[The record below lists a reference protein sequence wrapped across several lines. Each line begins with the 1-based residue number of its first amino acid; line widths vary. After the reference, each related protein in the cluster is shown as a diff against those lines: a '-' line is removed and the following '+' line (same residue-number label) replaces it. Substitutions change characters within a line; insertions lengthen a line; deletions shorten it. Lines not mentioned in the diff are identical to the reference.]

1 MKSGRNQLEGIK
13 EVSAPSVGK
22 LQTTTINTP
31 SRFPR
36 RERCKFGQ
44 TDMRS
49 RLDTP
54 GHTPAALMNHSAA
67 GELPQL
73 GFFWDTSDARNVN
86 SSFGDFKRFSVKH
99 SHFLERTTAA
109 ERLKST
115 SVTADQTNL
124 HFRENTDYY
133 RCLNCIRKHYHFRF
147 IVFLGVTAAFNSV
160 GYSRES

>member
-22 LQTTTINTP
+22 LQTTTINRP

-49 RLDTP
+49 RLDTA

-67 GELPQL
+67 GELPRL
-73 GFFWDTSDARNVN
+73 GFFFFGDTSDARNVIHPPEILN
-86 SSFGDFKRFSVKH
+86 DPPSNTH
-99 SHFLERTTAA
+99 TFLKER
-109 ERLKST
+109 RQLK
-115 SVTADQTNL
+115 
-124 HFRENTDYY
+124 E
-133 RCLNCIRKHYHFRF
+133 LNP
-147 IVFLGVTAAFNSV
+147 LQ
-160 GYSRES
+160 